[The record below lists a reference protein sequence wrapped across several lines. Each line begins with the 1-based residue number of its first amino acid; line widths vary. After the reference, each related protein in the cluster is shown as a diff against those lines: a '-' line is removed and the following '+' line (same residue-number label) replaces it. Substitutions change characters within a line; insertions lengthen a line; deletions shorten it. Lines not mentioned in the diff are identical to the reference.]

1 MVSVKLLNMAR
12 TIGLENLSQL
22 RNVRK
27 VAMKTIESIGN
38 GETPKD
44 FRAVLKLNG
53 KQVDI
58 LKSMPLYKYG
68 SIGFI
73 SRPYNKIIEYT
84 KKYAPTVYSQNNT
97 HVVDMQFKGLSPHSG
112 IFEVASHDT
121 AGTNMQR
128 LKILFNKAGQR
139 FKLNGNNNELGT
151 VRTDVT
157 FPNLRR
163 DGFNP
168 IDFVKRLT
176 YKETDGITHL
186 ALPKSSQNGITAA
199 IDIKAPSGF
208 IDRVT
213 NTASGGEFYNT
224 AELMDKIKT
233 L

>member
-22 RNVRK
+22 RNVGK

-68 SIGFI
+68 SIG
-73 SRPYNKIIEYT
+73 SRPYNNKIIEYT
-84 KKYAPTVYSQNNT
+84 KKYAPTAYSQNKI
-97 HVVDMQFKGLSPHSG
+97 HIFDMQFKGLSPHSG
-112 IFEVASHDT
+112 IFEVVLHDT
-121 AGTNMQR
+121 AGTNMNK
-128 LKILFNKAGQR
+128 LKVLFNKAGQR
-139 FKLNGNNNELGT
+139 LKISGNNSEIGA
-151 VRTDVT
+151 VQADVT
-157 FPNLRR
+157 VPNLRR
-163 DGFNP
+163 DKFNP

-176 YKETDGITHL
+176 LKEADGMTHL
-186 ALPKSSQNGITAA
+186 RLPKSSQNGITAA
-199 IDIKAPSGF
+199 IDLKAPSGYL
-208 IDRVT
+208 DRIT
-213 NTASGGEFYNT
+213 NITSGGEFYNT

>member
-22 RNVRK
+22 RNVGK

-84 KKYAPTVYSQNNT
+84 KKYAPTAYSQNNI
-97 HVVDMQFKGLSPHSG
+97 HIFDM
-112 IFEVASHDT
+112 
-121 AGTNMQR
+121 
-128 LKILFNKAGQR
+128 
-139 FKLNGNNNELGT
+139 
-151 VRTDVT
+151 
-157 FPNLRR
+157 
-163 DGFNP
+163 
-168 IDFVKRLT
+168 
-176 YKETDGITHL
+176 
-186 ALPKSSQNGITAA
+186 
-199 IDIKAPSGF
+199 
-208 IDRVT
+208 
-213 NTASGGEFYNT
+213 
-224 AELMDKIKT
+224 
-233 L
+233 